1 MKINKFN
8 LPTIYT
14 RVIDNFNLGNLYPK
28 PSTYLKNCKKNFSQ
42 NSNDSKRQF
51 RNSGINYFFRVTP
64 SFQIL
69 ISFASF
75 FLWLVWLR
83 QESEDKRKWKRGK
96 GNFTKSEVWISSFHL
111 IRQAKEKD
119 KTIGP
124 EENGLTLL
132 NSLHTNINIHILHT
146 VIHTFSKRLKRR
158 ICVTIK
164 SCFSWW
170 SSPLI
175 SGLSC
180 LIQGWYGKEKLD
192 VSHSW
197 GQRVDIESSV
207 CLSKRE
213 RQNYRAR
220 RKWVYT
226 A

>member
-8 LPTIYT
+8 SPTIYT

-28 PSTYLKNCKKNFSQ
+28 PSTYLKNCIKNFSQ

-132 NSLHTNINIHILHT
+132 NPLHPTISMYILNTVLHT
-146 VIHTFSKRLKRR
+146 FAKRLKRR
-158 ICVTIK
+158 IC
-164 SCFSWW
+164 
-170 SSPLI
+170 
-175 SGLSC
+175 GLSC

-192 VSHSW
+192 ASHS
-197 GQRVDIESSV
+197 
-207 CLSKRE
+207 
-213 RQNYRAR
+213 
-220 RKWVYT
+220 
-226 A
+226 

>member
-14 RVIDNFNLGNLYPK
+14 RVIDNFNLENLYPK
-28 PSTYLKNCKKNFSQ
+28 PSTYLKNCKKNFSH
-42 NSNDSKRQF
+42 NSDDSKRQF
-51 RNSGINYFFRVTP
+51 RNSGINYFLRVMP

-69 ISFASF
+69 ISFPSF
-75 FLWLVWLR
+75 FLWFVWLR
-83 QESEDKRKWKRGK
+83 QGREDKRKWKRGK
-96 GNFTKSEVWISSFHL
+96 RNFTKSEVWIPSFHL

-132 NSLHTNINIHILHT
+132 NPLYPNISMHILHT
-146 VIHTFSKRLKRR
+146 VIHTFAKRLKRR
-158 ICVTIK
+158 ICVMIK
-164 SCFSWW
+164 SFFSWW

-175 SGLSC
+175 SWLSC

-192 VSHSW
+192 VSHSK
-197 GQRVDIESSV
+197 GRRVDIESSV
-207 CLSKRE
+207 CLRKRE
-213 RQNYRAR
+213 RQNYKAR
-220 RKWVYT
+220 RKWAYT